1 MLHAKKELLLHVCC
15 APCATSV
22 FEALANDF
30 RITAFFYNPNIQPY
44 AEYHKRR
51 EQVELLCRRLH
62 IKLILPEY
70 DEDCWVEHTAG
81 YKHAPEGGKRCG
93 ICFEIRLART
103 VSAAQDMGI
112 TTVATTL
119 SVSPHKD
126 VRTINEIG
134 SRASGATSNIIFL
147 ERDFKKNDG
156 YRKSCELSRTYGLYR
171 QNYCGCQYSLPTMS
185 PHGSKRQ

>member
-1 MLHAKKELLLHVCC
+1 MLKKELLLHVCC

-22 FEALANDF
+22 FEALKNDF

-51 EQVELLCRRLH
+51 EQVEFLCRRQN
-62 IKLILPEY
+62 IKLVLPEH
-70 DEDCWVEHTAG
+70 DEGCWVEQTSG
-81 YKHAPEGGKRCG
+81 LENAPEGGNRCR
-93 ICFEIRLART
+93 ICFEIRISRT
-103 VSAAQDMGI
+103 LSAARDMGI

-126 VRTINEIG
+126 VRMINEIG
-134 SRASGATSNIIFL
+134 SRASVAISNIIFL
-147 ERDFKKNDG
+147 QRDFKQNDG

-171 QNYCGCQYSLPTMS
+171 QNYCGCLYSLPSKST
-185 PHGSKRQ
+185 HGTDR